1 MQEVNRT
8 SVIKRIC
15 LVNKSLVEVQGKA
28 VICSTRDIARPVGE
42 LFSRRGVW
50 GRKYEEF
57 QAGAG
62 GVGGDGFIGRF
73 IEPGLFTTAPTC
85 SAAACSDTASSD
97 TACSAATGATST
109 ESTRARG
116 QSGRRQYAYA
126 Q

>member
-62 GVGGDGFIGRF
+62 VVGGNIFIAFFIG
-73 IEPGLFTTAPTC
+73 PGFSTTTPPC
-85 SAAACSDTASSD
+85 PAAACPD
-97 TACSAATGATST
+97 TACSAATGA
-109 ESTRARG
+109 
-116 QSGRRQYAYA
+116 
-126 Q
+126 